1 MVFIVKSKRFGD
13 QVVTI
18 DDCDREKV
26 AEYHWS
32 VRCEKSTLNLLIVSR
47 VHVGFKKTTEVRLD
61 QLILGITKMP
71 RLADILHR
79 DDNPMN
85 FRKDNLR
92 YFGKELEEN

>member
-47 VHVGFKKTTEVRLD
+47 VHVGFKKTKSIRLD
-61 QLILGITKMP
+61 QLILGIKKMP
-71 RLADILHR
+71 RLADIIHR
-79 DDNPMN
+79 DGNPMN
-85 FRKDNLR
+85 FHKENLR
-92 YFGKELEEN
+92 YFGKRLEEE